1 MMLIKLQLRNRY
13 NKQEATCILKL
24 NVIMKLTQKQ

>member
-1 MMLIKLQLRNRY
+1 MIFIKLQSRNRCH
-13 NKQEATCILKL
+13 KQEKTCILKL